1 MREYG
6 TGAKKPLREGA
17 FFYFFP
23 LASIFSNKL
32 LMAFSKSGV
41 SYQIFPLSGIDYF
54 YIGDHMQIAV
64 RKI

>member
-1 MREYG
+1 VGVKYG
-6 TGAKKPLREGA
+6 CKKAPHGRG

-41 SYQIFPLSGIDYF
+41 SYQIFHLSGIDYV